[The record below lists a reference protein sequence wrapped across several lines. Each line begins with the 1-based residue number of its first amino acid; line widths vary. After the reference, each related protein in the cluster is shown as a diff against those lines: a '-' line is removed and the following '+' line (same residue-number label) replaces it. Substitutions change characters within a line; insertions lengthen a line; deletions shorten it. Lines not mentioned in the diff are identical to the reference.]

1 MNTIIS
7 NNHISATINSKGAEL
22 TSILALNTN
31 KEYIWNANPEFW
43 GKHSPILYPIVGTLK
58 DNTYTYKNK
67 LYSLSRHGFA
77 RDMVFDLLYKTSNEV
92 VFALVSDETTKEF
105 YPFDFELQIKYTIHN
120 SSLNIV
126 YKVINKGLDVLYYAI
141 GGHPAFNLSSPIENY
156 ELLFECSENLLSF
169 QLENDLISDKTNCI
183 ELKEKRLPLSYSL
196 FKNDALIFKEMK
208 SKQIQLIEN
217 NTALFNFRFNDFPN
231 FGIWTKM
238 NAPFICLEPWVGYSD
253 VYNSSGH
260 LIEKEGIQRLDCQ
273 SSKEYSFSIEIL

>member
-22 TSILALNTN
+22 TSLLALNTN
-31 KEYIWNANPEFW
+31 KEYIWNANPAFW

-58 DNTYTYKNK
+58 GNTYTYKNK

-126 YKVINKGLDVLYYAI
+126 YKVINRGLDVLYYAI
-141 GGHPAFNLSSPIENY
+141 GGHPAFNLSSTIENY
-156 ELLFECSENLLSF
+156 ELLFECTENLLSF

-208 SKQIQLIEN
+208 SKQLQLIEN

>member
-7 NNHISATINSKGAEL
+7 NNHISATINAKGAEL
-22 TSILALNTN
+22 TSLLALNTN
-31 KEYIWNANPEFW
+31 REYIWNANPDFW

-58 DNTYTYKNK
+58 DNSYTYKNK

-77 RDMVFDLLYKTSNEV
+77 RDMVFDLLYKTSSEV

-105 YPFDFELQIKYTIHN
+105 YPFDFELQIKYSIHN
-120 SSLNIV
+120 SSLKIV

-141 GGHPAFNLSSPIENY
+141 GGHPAFNLSCPIENY
-156 ELLFECSENLLSF
+156 ELLFECTENLLSF
-169 QLENDLISDKTNCI
+169 QLENDLLSDKTNCI

-208 SKQIQLIEN
+208 SKQIQLLEN

-260 LIEKEGIQRLDCQ
+260 LIDKEGIQKLDCQ